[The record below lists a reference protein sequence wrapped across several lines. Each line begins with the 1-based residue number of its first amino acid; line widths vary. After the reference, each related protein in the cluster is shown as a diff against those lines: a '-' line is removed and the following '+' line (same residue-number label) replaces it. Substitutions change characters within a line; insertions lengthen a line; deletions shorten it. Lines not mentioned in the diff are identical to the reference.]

1 MTLSG
6 LLSALVSTPEFQELL
21 AETHSPSLSREVIV
35 PDAATAYALAT
46 LWTEY
51 GGPVFVVTPNAES
64 ARRLTDQLAIWCGSA
79 APVLQLPETD
89 NIPFE
94 RYVPDLGATHQR
106 LRALSALRT
115 WRGKGRAPLVVAST
129 AAVTYRTPSVAAYDA
144 ATDTISVGDRFNIG
158 DLLRRWTQCGYVIEP
173 TVDIPGTAS
182 HRGGI
187 LDIYPASSDAPVRI
201 EFFDDE
207 VDSIR
212 EFETDTQRSTTS
224 IKSILVPPAVE
235 TLPAFADR
243 EQVQKL
249 ITRVDFDRA
258 AAEPRDRIPSELGRI
273 LEGEWLDEIGYYAGF
288 FNEGSVFDFLPD
300 DALLVKLRPSAIQDA
315 AQTGD
320 RRTGELRANKERRG
334 EVPLHFPQP
343 HIDWGLLADALNK
356 PRRSISLTP
365 WGVDAELPGGV
376 LRLPIEPAPLT
387 ASGIERAVEMMAD
400 RQASSLRT
408 VIMSNHASRIVELS
422 KQSNVTVKF
431 KKSIPKPLEPG
442 DVFLVQGTLRQGF
455 TVLAND
461 RRNLGVITDAEMFGT
476 AKERRQVRK
485 RPVRKG
491 PALEQLQP
499 GSYVVHIEHGIA
511 IFNGTQV
518 MGDEGRE
525 YLVLEYA
532 ESDKLYVPTEHLDRI
547 QLYHGPSDNAPK
559 LTRLG
564 TQEWT
569 RARSRARRA
578 TEQLA
583 GQLIALYAARE
594 LTEGFAADKDTPWQD
609 SMEASFPYEETADQ
623 LTTLEQVKKDLE
635 SSHPMDRLV
644 CGDVG
649 YGKTE
654 IALRAAFKVVQSGR
668 QVAILVPTTVLA
680 QQHFDTFS
688 ERLQPFPATVEMLS
702 RFRSDAEQKATVQHL
717 AAGSVDIVIGT
728 HRLLQRD
735 VRFKELGLV
744 IVDEEHKF
752 GVTHKERLKQFRTQI
767 DIMSLSATPI
777 PRTLQ
782 MSLAGIRDMS
792 TIETPPE
799 ERLPI
804 KTYVTEESDELVREA
819 ILREVDRG
827 GQVFYLH
834 NRVKDID
841 LVTARLMRLV
851 PEARFEL
858 GHGQM
863 VEDDLEQVMA
873 AFEKR
878 EFDVLVC
885 TTIIESGI
893 DLPNA
898 NTLIV
903 DRADMFGL
911 SQLYQLRGR
920 IGRGTNRAYAYLMI
934 PRGKALTE
942 TADARLNTILAATEL
957 GAGFQIALRDLEIR
971 GMGNILG
978 GEQSG
983 HVAAIGFDL
992 YTKLLADTVADMKAG
1007 KKPSTDGDSPASSPI
1022 EFSTVRID
1030 LGVDARIPDSYIED
1044 LAQRLSVYQRLA
1056 RMHQVDAL
1064 SDLHEELRDR
1074 FGPVPRNIELLLAA
1088 EKMRVLAE
1096 QAGVDSVMIT
1106 ESRATLNLK
1115 EPTGGA
1121 RSALQK
1127 ALGRGVDVGHMQ
1139 IRVEIDRDEPDWV
1152 EELSAV
1158 FDQMLMFR
1166 ERLIAMAEAAA
1177 GQPVGVGD

>member
-6 LLSALVSTPEFQELL
+6 LLSTLVSSPEFQELI
-21 AETHSPSLSREVIV
+21 AEAHSPSVKREVIV
-35 PDAATAYALAT
+35 PDAATAYALAA

-51 GGPVFVVTPNAES
+51 GAPVFIVTPNAET
-64 ARRLTDQLAIWCGSA
+64 ARRLTGQLAIWCGDA

-115 WRGKGRAPLVVAST
+115 WNGKGRAPLIVAST
-129 AAVTYRTPSVAAYDA
+129 QAVTYRTPSPAAYDK
-144 ATDTISVGDRFNIG
+144 ATHTIKVGDRFNIR
-158 DLLRRWTQCGYVIEP
+158 DLLRKWTQSGYSLEP

-187 LDIYPASSDAPVRI
+187 LDIYPASSDSPVRI

-212 EFETDTQRSTTS
+212 EFESDTQRSTVTL
-224 IKSILVPPAVE
+224 KSILVPPAVE
-235 TLPAFADR
+235 TLPAFADPANV
-243 EQVQKL
+243 EKL
-249 ITRVDFDRA
+249 IKGVDFDRT

-288 FNEGSVFDFLPD
+288 FNEGSVLDFLPD
-300 DALLVKLRPSAIQDA
+300 DALLVKLRPSAIQDT

-320 RRTGELRANKERRG
+320 RRIGELRSNKERRG
-334 EVPLHFPQP
+334 EAPLHFPQP
-343 HIDWGLLADALNK
+343 HIEWGLLADALNR
-356 PRRSISLTP
+356 PRRSISFTP
-365 WGVDAELPGGV
+365 WGVDTEFSGGA

-387 ASGIERAVEMMAD
+387 ASGVERAIEIFAD

-408 VIMSNHASRIVELS
+408 AVLSNHASRIVELS
-422 KQSNVTVKF
+422 KQSEVTVKF

-442 DVFLVQGTLRQGF
+442 DVFLLQGTLRQGF
-455 TVLAND
+455 TVLTND
-461 RRNLGVITDAEMFGT
+461 RRDLGIVTDAEIFGI

-485 RPVRKG
+485 RPVHKG

-499 GSYVVHIEHGIA
+499 GSYIVHIEHGIA
-511 IFNGTQV
+511 IFSGTQV

-547 QLYHGPSDNAPK
+547 QLYHGPTDNAPK

-564 TQEWT
+564 TQEW
-569 RARSRARRA
+569 SRARARAKRA

-594 LTEGFAADKDTPWQD
+594 LTEGLAADKDTPWQD
-609 SMEASFPYEETADQ
+609 SMEASFPYEETPDQ

-635 SSHPMDRLV
+635 SAHPMDRLV

-649 YGKTE
+649 FGKTE

-702 RFRSDAEQKATVQHL
+702 RFRSNAEQRETVKRL

-735 VRFKELGLV
+735 VRFKNIGLV
-744 IVDEEHKF
+744 VIDEEHKF
-752 GVTHKERLKQFRTQI
+752 GVSHKERLKQFRTQI
-767 DIMSLSATPI
+767 DVMTLSATPI

-841 LVTARLMRLV
+841 LVTSKLMKLV
-851 PEARFEL
+851 PEARFDI

-863 VEDDLEQVMA
+863 PEDDLEQVMT
-873 AFEKR
+873 AFEQR
-878 EFDVLVC
+878 DFDVLVC

-920 IGRGTNRAYAYLMI
+920 IGRGANRAYAYLMI

-942 TADARLNTILAATEL
+942 MADARLNTILAATEL

-1007 KKPSTDGDSPASSPI
+1007 KKPSSGDDTPSSPI

-1056 RMHQVDAL
+1056 RIHKEEAL
-1064 SDLHEELRDR
+1064 SDLFEELRDR
-1074 FGPVPRNIELLLAA
+1074 FGPVPRNVELLLAA

-1139 IRVEIDRDEPDWV
+1139 IRVEIDREEPDWV
-1152 EELSAV
+1152 EELSAL

-1166 ERLIAMAEAAA
+1166 ERLIAMAQAMAV
-1177 GQPVGVGD
+1177 QPVGAID

>member
-6 LLSALVSTPEFQELL
+6 LLSALTSTIEFEELL
-21 AETHSPSLSREVIV
+21 SEVQSPSVDREVIV
-35 PDAATAYALAT
+35 PDAATAYSIAT
-46 LWTEY
+46 LWNEY
-51 GGPVFVVTPNAES
+51 GAPIFVVTPNAES
-64 ARRLTDQLAIWCGSA
+64 ARRLTDQLTIWCGDA
-79 APVLQLPETD
+79 APVLQFPETD

-94 RYVPDLGATHQR
+94 RYVPDLGAMHQR
-106 LRALSALRT
+106 LRVLSALRT
-115 WRGKGRAPLVVAST
+115 WNGKGRAPLIIAST
-129 AAVTYRTPSVAAYDA
+129 PAVSYRTPSVSEYDS
-144 ATDTISVGDRFNIG
+144 ATQTISVGDRFNISE
-158 DLLRRWTQCGYVIEP
+158 LLLSWTNAGYVLEP

-187 LDIYPASSDAPVRI
+187 LDIFPVSGDSPVRI

-212 EFETDTQRSTTS
+212 EFETETQRSTVS
-224 IKSILVPPAVE
+224 LKSIHIPPASE
-235 TLPAFADR
+235 IIPSHADH
-243 EQVQKL
+243 EQVKAL
-249 ITRVDFDRA
+249 ISSVDFDSA
-258 AAEPRDRIPSELGRI
+258 IGESRDRIPSELGRI
-273 LEGEWLDEIGYYAGF
+273 MEGERLDEIAYYAGF
-288 FNEGSVFDFLPD
+288 FNRGSVFEFLPD
-300 DALLVKLRPSAIQDA
+300 DALLLKVRASAIKDSA
-315 AQTGD
+315 ETAD
-320 RRTGELRANKERRG
+320 RRYSELRGNKERRG
-334 EVPLHFPQP
+334 EVPRRFPQP
-343 HIDWGLLADALNK
+343 HIEYGLLADALNH
-356 PRRSISLTP
+356 PRRKVSITP
-365 WGVDAELPGGV
+365 WGVDAELPGGA

-387 ASGIERAVEMMAD
+387 ASGLDNAMKLISD
-400 RQASSLRT
+400 RQDSSLRT
-408 VIMSNHASRIVELS
+408 VVMSNHASRIVELS
-422 KQSNVTVKF
+422 KTTDTRIELSDGV
-431 KKSIPKPLEPG
+431 PEPLEPG
-442 DVFLVQGTLRQGF
+442 DVTLVQGTLRQGF
-455 TVLAND
+455 TVLARD
-461 RRNLGVITDAEMFGT
+461 RRNLGIITDAEIFGV
-476 AKERRQVRK
+476 AKERRRVRK

-511 IFNGTQV
+511 MFKGTQV
-518 MGDEGRE
+518 MGEEGRE

-532 ESDKLYVPTEHLDRI
+532 EEDKLYVPTEQLDRI
-547 QLYHGPSDNAPK
+547 QLYHGPSDNAPR

-564 TQEWT
+564 TQEWS
-569 RARSRARRA
+569 RARARARRA

-583 GQLIALYAARE
+583 GELIALYAARE
-594 LTEGFAADKDTPWQD
+594 LSEGFPTGPDTPWQD
-609 SMEASFPYEETADQ
+609 SMEASFPFEETPDQ
-623 LTTLEQVKKDLE
+623 LSTLAQVKKDLE
-635 SSHPMDRLV
+635 APHPMDRLV

-702 RFRSDAEQKATVQHL
+702 RFRTDAEQKSTVSGL
-717 AAGSVDIVIGT
+717 ASGSVDIVIGT

-735 VRFKELGLV
+735 VRFKNIGLV
-744 IVDEEHKF
+744 IIDEEHKF

-767 DIMSLSATPI
+767 DVMSLSATPI

-804 KTYVTEESDELVREA
+804 KTYVTEENDELTREA

-827 GQVFYLH
+827 GQVFFLH

-841 LVTARLMRLV
+841 LVAAKLMKLV
-851 PEARFEL
+851 PEASFEI

-863 VEDDLEQVMA
+863 PEDELEQVMS
-873 AFEKR
+873 AFERR

-898 NTLIV
+898 NTLII

-983 HVAAIGFDL
+983 HIAAIGFDL
-992 YTKLLADTVADMKAG
+992 YTKLLSDTVADLKAG
-1007 KKPSTDGDSPASSPI
+1007 KQTQKTDKDDGASLI

-1030 LGVDARIPDSYIED
+1030 LGVDARIPDSYVED

-1056 RMHQVDAL
+1056 RMHDVEAI
-1064 SDLHEELRDR
+1064 SDLYEELRDR
-1074 FGPVPRNIELLLAA
+1074 FGPVPRNVELLLAA
-1088 EKMRVLAE
+1088 ENMRVLAE
-1096 QAGVDSVMIT
+1096 QAGVDSVAIG
-1106 ESRATLNLK
+1106 EERATLNLK

-1127 ALGRGVDVGHMQ
+1127 WLGRGVNVGHMQ
-1139 IRVEIDRDEPDWV
+1139 IRVEIDREEPDWV
-1152 EELSAV
+1152 EELTAL
-1158 FDQMLMFR
+1158 FDQILLFR
-1166 ERLIAMAEAAA
+1166 ERMIAMAQAAA
-1177 GQPVGVGD
+1177 EQPVGAGD

>member
-6 LLSALVSTPEFQELL
+6 LLSTLTATVEFEELL
-21 AETHSPSLSREVIV
+21 SEVRSASTKREVIV
-35 PDAATAYALAT
+35 PDAGTAYALAA

-51 GGPVFVVTPNAES
+51 GAPVVVITPNADS
-64 ARRLTDQLAIWCGSA
+64 ARRITDQLSIWCGEA
-79 APVLQLPETD
+79 APVLQFPETD

-106 LRALSALRT
+106 IRVLSALRT
-115 WRGKGRAPLVVAST
+115 WNGKGRAPLVIAST
-129 AAVTYRTPSVAAYDA
+129 AAVTYQTPSSEAYDA
-144 ATDTISVGDRFNIG
+144 ATHTIRVGDRYDIS
-158 DLLRRWTQCGYVIEP
+158 DLLRRWTSAGYVLEP

-187 LDIYPASSDAPVRI
+187 LDIFPPSSDSPVRI

-212 EFETDTQRSTTS
+212 EFETDTQRSTNS
-224 IKSILVPPAVE
+224 LKSVLIPPAMD
-235 TLPAFADR
+235 TLPSFAD
-243 EQVQKL
+243 EALVKKL
-249 ITRVDFDRA
+249 IEAMDFDHA
-258 AAEPRDRIPSELGRI
+258 SAEVRDRIPSELGRI
-273 LEGEWLDEIGYYAGF
+273 LEGEWPDEIGYYAGF
-288 FNEGSVFDFLPD
+288 FNSGTFFDFLPT
-300 DALLVKLRPSAIQDA
+300 DALLIRLRYSGIKDTSE
-315 AQTGD
+315 TGD
-320 RRTGELRANKERRG
+320 RRLRDMRANKERRG
-334 EVPLHFPQP
+334 DAPIRFPQP
-343 HIDWGLLADALNK
+343 HLEWGLLADALNHPK
-356 PRRSISLTP
+356 RALSITP
-365 WGVDAELPGGV
+365 WGVDTELAGGA
-376 LRLPIEPAPLT
+376 LRLPIDLSPLT
-387 ASGIERAVEMMAD
+387 TSGIEHAIELLED
-400 RQASSLRT
+400 RQASSLRSA
-408 VIMSNHASRIVELS
+408 VLSNHSSRITELTAGRELNITS
-422 KQSNVTVKF
+422 RKTVK
-431 KKSIPKPLEPG
+431 KPLEPG
-442 DVFLVQGTLRQGF
+442 DVVLVQGTLRQGF
-455 TVLAND
+455 TVHARDQHDLAI
-461 RRNLGVITDAEMFGT
+461 ITDAEIFGV
-476 AKERRQVRK
+476 AKERRRLRK
-485 RPVRKG
+485 RPVRQG

-499 GSYVVHIEHGIA
+499 GSYVVHIEHGIG

-532 ESDKLYVPTEHLDRI
+532 EEDKLYVPTEHLDRI
-547 QLYHGPSDNAPK
+547 QIYHGPSDAAPK

-564 TQEWT
+564 TQEWSKA
-569 RARSRARRA
+569 RARAKLA

-583 GQLIALYAARE
+583 GELIALYAARE
-594 LTEGFAADKDTPWQD
+594 LSEGFAVDADTPWQD
-609 SMEASFPYEETADQ
+609 ALEASFPYEETPDQ
-623 LTTLEQVKKDLE
+623 LSTLEQVKKDLE
-635 SSHPMDRLV
+635 SPHPMDRLV

-688 ERLQPFPATVEMLS
+688 ERMQPFPATVDLLS
-702 RFRSDAEQKATVQHL
+702 RYRSDAEQKQTIEKL
-717 AAGSVDIVIGT
+717 SSGSVDIVIGT

-735 VRFKELGLV
+735 VHFKNLGLV
-744 IVDEEHKF
+744 IIDEEHKF
-752 GVTHKERLKQFRTQI
+752 GVTHKERLKRFRTQI
-767 DIMSLSATPI
+767 DVMTLSATPI

-804 KTYVTEESDELVREA
+804 KTYITEESDELTREA
-819 ILREVDRG
+819 ILREIDRG

-841 LVTARLMRLV
+841 LVAAKLMKLV
-851 PEARFEL
+851 PEASFEI

-863 VEDDLEQVMA
+863 PEDELEQVMA
-873 AFEKR
+873 AFEKH
-878 EFDVLVC
+878 EFDVLVS

-920 IGRGTNRAYAYLMI
+920 IGRGTNRAYAYLMV

-942 TADARLNTILAATEL
+942 TAEARLNTILAATEL

-992 YTKLLADTVADMKAG
+992 YTKLLADTVADLKAG
-1007 KKPSTDGDSPASSPI
+1007 KKPGATGDSAATPL
-1022 EFSTVRID
+1022 EFSSVRID

-1044 LAQRLSVYQRLA
+1044 LAQRLSIYQRLA
-1056 RMHQVDAL
+1056 RVHDTGELV
-1064 SDLHEELRDR
+1064 DLHAELRDR
-1074 FGPVPRNIELLLAA
+1074 FGEVPRNVDLLLAA

-1096 QAGVDSVMIT
+1096 QAGIDSVVIT
-1106 ESRATLNLK
+1106 ENRATLNLK

-1121 RSALQK
+1121 RSALQR
-1127 ALGRGVDVGHMQ
+1127 ALGRGVNVGHMQ
-1139 IRVEIDRDEPDWV
+1139 IRVDIDRDEKDWV

-1158 FDQMLMFR
+1158 FDQILMFR
-1166 ERLIAMAEAAA
+1166 ERLIAMATASMPE
-1177 GQPVGVGD
+1177 PVNADD

>member
-6 LLSALVSTPEFQELL
+6 LLSALTSTIEFEDLIS
-21 AETHSPSLSREVIV
+21 EVHSPSANREVIV
-35 PDAATAYALAT
+35 PDAATAYAIAT
-46 LWTEY
+46 LWSEY
-51 GGPVFVVTPNAES
+51 GAPVFVVTPNPES
-64 ARRLTDQLAIWCGSA
+64 ARRLTDQLTIWCGDSA
-79 APVLQLPETD
+79 PIFQFSETD

-106 LRALSALRT
+106 LKVLSTLRS
-115 WRGKGRAPLVVAST
+115 WNGKGRAPLVVAST
-129 AAVTYRTPSVAAYDA
+129 AAVSYRTPSVDEYDA
-144 ATDTISVGDRFNIG
+144 ATQTISVGDRFNIS
-158 DLLRRWTQCGYVIEP
+158 DLLRRWTAAGYILEP
-173 TVDIPGTAS
+173 TVDIPGRAS

-187 LDIYPASSDAPVRI
+187 LDIYPTSSEAPVRI

-212 EFETDTQRSTTS
+212 EFETETQRSTAS
-224 IKSILVPPAVE
+224 LKRVHIPPASE
-235 TLPAFADR
+235 ILPSHSDH
-243 EQVQKL
+243 EQVKKL
-249 ITRVDFDRA
+249 ITSVDFDTA
-258 AAEPRDRIPSELGRI
+258 QGESKDRIPSELGRI
-273 LEGEWLDEIGYYAGF
+273 MEGEWIDEIGYYAGF
-288 FNEGSVFDFLPD
+288 FNRGSIFEFLPD
-300 DALLVKLRPSAIQDA
+300 DALLIKVRSSAIKDSA
-315 AQTGD
+315 ETTD
-320 RRTGELRANKERRG
+320 RRYSELRGNKERRG
-334 EVPLHFPQP
+334 EVPRRFPQP
-343 HIDWGLLADALNK
+343 HVEHGLLADALNK
-356 PRRSISLTP
+356 PRRIVSLTP
-365 WGVDAELPGGV
+365 WGVDAELPGGA

-387 ASGIERAVEMMAD
+387 ASGLDNAMTLISD

-408 VIMSNHASRIVELS
+408 AVMSNHASRIVELS
-422 KQSNVTVKF
+422 KTLDVQLKL
-431 KKSIPKPLEPG
+431 KKSLPKPLEPG
-442 DVFLVQGTLRQGF
+442 DVSLVQGTLRQGF
-455 TVLAND
+455 TVLARD
-461 RRNLGVITDAEMFGT
+461 RRNLGIITDAEIFGV
-476 AKERRQVRK
+476 AKERRRVRK

-511 IFNGTQV
+511 IFKGTQV

-532 ESDKLYVPTEHLDRI
+532 EEDKLYVPTEQLDRI
-547 QLYHGPSDNAPK
+547 QLYHGPSDNAPR

-564 TQEWT
+564 TQEWS
-569 RARSRARRA
+569 RARARARRA

-583 GQLIALYAARE
+583 GELIALYAARE
-594 LTEGFAADKDTPWQD
+594 VSEGFATGEDTPWQD
-609 SMEASFPYEETADQ
+609 SMEASFPFEETADQ
-623 LTTLEQVKKDLE
+623 LSTLAQVKKDLE
-635 SSHPMDRLV
+635 APHPMDRLI

-688 ERLQPFPATVEMLS
+688 ERLRPFPATVEMLS
-702 RFRSDAEQKATVQHL
+702 RFRTDAEQKATVGGL
-717 AAGSVDIVIGT
+717 ANGRVDIVVGT

-735 VRFKELGLV
+735 VRFKNLGLV
-744 IVDEEHKF
+744 IIDEEHKF

-767 DIMSLSATPI
+767 DVMSLSATPI

-804 KTYVTEESDELVREA
+804 KTYVTEESDELTREA
-819 ILREVDRG
+819 ILREIDRG

-841 LVTARLMRLV
+841 LVAAKLMKLV
-851 PEARFEL
+851 PEASFEI

-863 VEDDLEQVMA
+863 AEDELEQVMA
-873 AFEKR
+873 AFERR

-898 NTLIV
+898 NTLII

-934 PRGKALTE
+934 PHGKALTE

-983 HVAAIGFDL
+983 HIAAIGFDL
-992 YTKLLADTVADMKAG
+992 YTKLLSDTVAEMKAG
-1007 KKPSTDGDSPASSPI
+1007 KTPSREENSDGSGPI

-1044 LAQRLSVYQRLA
+1044 LAQRLSIYQRLA
-1056 RMHQVDAL
+1056 RIHEIKAI

-1074 FGPVPRNIELLLAA
+1074 FGPVPRNVDLLLAA

-1096 QAGVDSVMIT
+1096 QSGVESVVIGDD
-1106 ESRATLNLK
+1106 RATLNLK

-1127 ALGRGVDVGHMQ
+1127 WLGRGVNVGHMQ
-1139 IRVEIDRDEPDWV
+1139 IRVDIDREEPDWV
-1152 EELSAV
+1152 EELSAL
-1158 FDQMLMFR
+1158 FEQIQLFR
-1166 ERLIAMAEAAA
+1166 ERLIEMAQAAA
-1177 GQPVGVGD
+1177 AQPVGAGD

>member
-1 MTLSG
+1 MTLAG
-6 LLSALVSTPEFQELL
+6 LFPALTSTLEFEELI
-21 AETHSPSLSREVIV
+21 AQAHSPVLDREVIA
-35 PDAATAYALAT
+35 PDAATAYSIAAL
-46 LWTEY
+46 WNEY
-51 GGPVFVVTPNAES
+51 GAPVFVITHSPDT
-64 ARRLTDQLAIWCGSA
+64 ARKISDQLSIWCGEA
-79 APVLQLPETD
+79 APVLQFPEAD
-89 NIPFE
+89 SIPFE

-106 LRALSALRT
+106 LRVLSALRN
-115 WRGKGRAPLVVAST
+115 WNGKGRAPLVVASST
-129 AAVTYRTPSVAAYDA
+129 AVSYRTPLASEYDA
-144 ATDTISVGDRFNIG
+144 ATRDVAVGDRFDIAQ
-158 DLLRRWTQCGYVIEP
+158 LMREWTAAGYALEP
-173 TVDIPGTAS
+173 TVDIPGTMS

-187 LDIYPASSDAPVRI
+187 VDIFPISSDLPVRI

-212 EFETDTQRSTTS
+212 EFEVESQRSSTNL
-224 IKSILVPPAVE
+224 KSVHVPPASDI
-235 TLPAFADR
+235 LPAYADH
-243 EQVQKL
+243 EAVKAS
-249 ITRVDFDRA
+249 INRVDFDTA
-258 AAEPRDRIPSELGRI
+258 VGESRDRIPAELGRVT
-273 LEGEWLDEIGYYAGF
+273 EGERLDELGFYAGF
-288 FNEGSVFDFLPD
+288 FNRGSVFDFLPAD
-300 DALLVKLRPSAIQDA
+300 SLVITVRPGEIRDSAETA
-315 AQTGD
+315 G
-320 RRTGELRANKERRG
+320 RRLSELRGNKERRG
-334 EVPLHFPQP
+334 EVPRGFPQP
-343 HIDWGLLADALNK
+343 HIEFGLLSDALNRPARK
-356 PRRSISLTP
+356 ISLTP
-365 WGVDAELPGGV
+365 WGVDSELPGGA
-376 LRLPIEPAPLT
+376 LRLPIEPSPLT
-387 ASGIERAVEMMAD
+387 TGGLENAIELVTD
-400 RQASSLRT
+400 RHESSLRT
-408 VIMSNHASRIVELS
+408 ALLSNHASRIVEFAKSTGL
-422 KQSNVTVKF
+422 KLKTRDAI
-431 KKSIPKPLEPG
+431 KKWLEPG
-442 DVFLVQGTLRQGF
+442 DVSLVQGTLRQGF
-455 TVLAND
+455 TVLARD
-461 RRNLGVITDAEMFGT
+461 RRTLAVITDAEIFGV
-476 AKERRQVRK
+476 AKERRKVRR

-499 GSYVVHIEHGIA
+499 DSYVVHIEHGIA
-511 IFNGTQV
+511 KFKGTQV
-518 MGDEGRE
+518 MGDKGQE

-532 ESDKLYVPTEHLDRI
+532 EEDKLYVPTEQLDRI
-547 QLYHGPSDNAPK
+547 QLYHGPSDSAPR

-564 TQEWT
+564 TQEWS
-569 RARSRARRA
+569 RARARARRA

-583 GQLIALYAARE
+583 GELIALYAARE
-594 LTEGFAADKDTPWQD
+594 LTEGFETGTDTPWQD
-609 SMEASFPYEETADQ
+609 SLEASFPFEETPDQ
-623 LTTLEQVKKDLE
+623 LSTLAQVKKDLE
-635 SSHPMDRLV
+635 ASHPMDRLV

-680 QQHFDTFS
+680 QQHFETFT
-688 ERLQPFPATVEMLS
+688 ERLQPFPASVELLS
-702 RFRSDAEQKATVQHL
+702 RFRSDAEQKAVVAGL

-735 VRFKELGLV
+735 VRFKNIGLV
-744 IVDEEHKF
+744 IIDEEHKF

-767 DIMSLSATPI
+767 DVMSLSATPI

-827 GQVFYLH
+827 GQVFFLH

-841 LVTARLMRLV
+841 LVAAKLMKLV
-851 PEARFEL
+851 PEARFDI

-863 VEDDLEQVMA
+863 AEDDLEQVMG
-873 AFEKR
+873 AFEKHK
-878 EFDVLVC
+878 FDVLVC

-903 DRADMFGL
+903 DRADTFGL

-920 IGRGTNRAYAYLMI
+920 IGRGANRAYAYLMI
-934 PRGKALTE
+934 PHGKALTE

-983 HVAAIGFDL
+983 HIAAIGFDL
-992 YTKLLADTVADMKAG
+992 YSKLLADTVADLKSG
-1007 KKPSTDGDSPASSPI
+1007 KKPADGTDSTPLI

-1030 LGVDARIPDSYIED
+1030 LGMDARIPDSYVED

-1056 RMHQVDAL
+1056 RMHEVSAVE
-1064 SDLHEELRDR
+1064 DLRDEMRDR
-1074 FGPVPRNIELLLAA
+1074 FGPVPRNVDLLLAA
-1088 EKMRVLAE
+1088 EKMRILAE
-1096 QAGVDSVMIT
+1096 QAGVDSVSIT
-1106 ESRATLNLK
+1106 EERATLNLK

-1127 ALGRGVDVGHMQ
+1127 WLGRGVVVGHMQ
-1139 IRVEIDRDEPDWV
+1139 IRAEIDREDPDWV
-1152 EELSAV
+1152 EELTAL
-1158 FDQMLMFR
+1158 FEQILMFR
-1166 ERLIAMAEAAA
+1166 ERLIEMAQAAA
-1177 GQPVGVGD
+1177 QQAVGAGD